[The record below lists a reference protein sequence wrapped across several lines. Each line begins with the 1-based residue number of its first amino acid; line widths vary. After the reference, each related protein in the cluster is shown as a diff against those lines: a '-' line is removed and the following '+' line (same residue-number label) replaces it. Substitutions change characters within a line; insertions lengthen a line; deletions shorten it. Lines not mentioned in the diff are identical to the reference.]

1 MWKPDPS
8 IPKWPSSICS
18 SKLLQFPVRSAEVTI
33 MCTQQWISS
42 RWLPIEQH
50 HISSEVSLQ
59 YHLDTFFYV
68 FAPIPQIYISKP
80 LCGNHQVWKF
90 HPFQYTN
97 LCVSSVFSY
106 MISVAAGIPSVA
118 ALPTVATPTCSIFSW
133 DRRCSNST
141 WRNGSISRNQLASG
155 FANPAGPLRGPQ
167 LYLPRFLMVFFGQG
181 DVSF

>member
-1 MWKPDPS
+1 MDHPTISYLKLFKRS
-8 IPKWPSSICS
+8 EILTRIGNLTQVTIFHCS
-18 SKLLQFPVRSAEVTI
+18 YKLLHVLFPVRSAEVTI

-42 RWLPIEQH
+42 HWLPIEQH

-59 YHLDTFFYV
+59 YHLDTCLYV

-118 ALPTVATPTCSIFSW
+118 ALPKVATPTCSIFSW

-141 WRNGSISRNQLASG
+141 WSTGEA
-155 FANPAGPLRGPQ
+155 
-167 LYLPRFLMVFFGQG
+167 
-181 DVSF
+181 